1 MSLLDRKIT
10 TYTLVLGS
18 SSNYIELPQPIEN
31 VQFIRI
37 RHLYYTKITDGQRIL
52 LIKLSTGS
60 GLNLNHNHY
69 FTSTGFTNCAK
80 TVFLGPTNSTTLFD
94 APDSEVYT
102 IKLTRPEP
110 IGTITVN
117 FLIDNLLTPDISPTN
132 QIIVTLDFIE

>member
-1 MSLLDRKIT
+1 M
-10 TYTLVLGS
+10 
-18 SSNYIELPQPIEN
+18 
-31 VQFIRI
+31 
-37 RHLYYTKITDGQRIL
+37 
-52 LIKLSTGS
+52 
-60 GLNLNHNHY
+60 
-69 FTSTGFTNCAK
+69 
-80 TVFLGPTNSTTLFD
+80 FLGPTNSTTLFD